1 VAPGRRVALIGRSG
15 AGKSSA
21 LHVLLHF
28 LEASSGSA
36 RIGEVDVRLMT
47 RTGMARQVA
56 WLAEETH
63 LFAATV
69 ADNLRLARPEAAED
83 ELVAVLDQVGWGP
96 GTTRCPVAW
105 RRCSGPGDG
114 I

>member
-1 VAPGRRVALIGRSG
+1 
-15 AGKSSA
+15 
-21 LHVLLHF
+21 
-28 LEASSGSA
+28 
-36 RIGEVDVRLMT
+36 MT

-83 ELVAVLDQVGWGP
+83 ELVAVLDQVGLGP

-105 RRCSGPGDG
+105 RRCSGPGTDLSAG
-114 I
+114 ERQRLGMARALLSGAELLLLDEPTAHLDPGRRLM